1 MMIRA
6 MNWCQLDDFLNL
18 KAIMLTCSSHGEW
31 AQRRTTPDTCK
42 QKVSKEAK
50 RIRKQKNKRTV
61 MDSFF
66 GSLMKVDNQIYFH
79 VYLNKNVL

>member
-42 QKVSKEAK
+42 QKVSKET
-50 RIRKQKNKRTV
+50 RKQ
-61 MDSFF
+61 
-66 GSLMKVDNQIYFH
+66 GE
-79 VYLNKNVL
+79 